1 MGVCALMMAL
11 AALLA
16 GCSGNS
22 AFFEKDDVNYG
33 TLTKAEAL
41 ETLDAYLSKINVTE
55 NKPILDISS
64 GETIAEADEI
74 PDIGNYP
81 LSVEGGGEIDV
92 EIFSSTE
99 KAGSGKDGWINEV
112 AADFNRRGYEV
123 DGQSVSVSIRPIA
136 SGLTLDYI
144 VTGKH
149 VPDAFSPANA
159 LWAKM
164 IEDGG
169 VRITEVTDRLCGNTA
184 GILMEK
190 SVYKEFTAAHG
201 DVTLENVTDAVLDGE
216 IILGYTN
223 PYASSTGLNMLTA
236 TLKAFDPE
244 NPLSEKAAG
253 TLREFQ
259 AQVPPVAFTTAQMR
273 ESAKKGL
280 VDVMIMEY
288 QAYINEP
295 TLADY
300 VFTPIGVR
308 HDSPVYV
315 FEGTTDTKRQAL
327 NLFVDYCME
336 KDAQEL
342 AGDYGFNAH
351 EDYAGQDPGMSGAQ
365 LLAAQSIWK
374 ENKSGGKPAMAVF
387 VADVSGSME
396 GTPITELKRSL
407 RNASQYI
414 GDGNLIGLIS
424 YANDV
429 YVDLPIA
436 EFSGKQPAYF
446 NGAVTN
452 LSAGGGTAT
461 YDAVLVALKMLL
473 DKKEEV
479 PDARLMIFVLSD
491 GEANEGFTFEKMAP
505 VAAALGIPLHTIGYN
520 ANLEELSRMSA
531 INEGLSI
538 NANESNVVYQIKNV
552 FNANL

>member
-1 MGVCALMMAL
+1 V
-11 AALLA
+11 
-16 GCSGNS
+16 
-22 AFFEKDDVNYG
+22 
-33 TLTKAEAL
+33 
-41 ETLDAYLSKINVTE
+41 
-55 NKPILDISS
+55 
-64 GETIAEADEI
+64 
-74 PDIGNYP
+74 
-81 LSVEGGGEIDV
+81 
-92 EIFSSTE
+92 
-99 KAGSGKDGWINEV
+99 
-112 AADFNRRGYEV
+112 
-123 DGQSVSVSIRPIA
+123 RPIA

-169 VRITEVTDRLCGNTA
+169 VRLTEVEDRLCGNTA

-190 SVYKEFTAAHG
+190 SAHADFTEAHG
-201 DVTLENVTDAVLDGE
+201 DVTLKKVTDAVLDGE

-236 TLKAFDPE
+236 TLKEFDAA
-244 NPLSEKAAG
+244 NPLSEQAAG
-253 TLREFQ
+253 KLRAFQ
-259 AQVPPVAFTTAQMR
+259 AEVPPVAFTTAQMR

-295 TLADY
+295 TLSDY

-315 FEGTTDTKRQAL
+315 FDSTSEEKRQAL
-327 NLFVDYCME
+327 QLFVSYCLE
-336 KDAQEL
+336 GDAQEL
-342 AGDYGFNAH
+342 AAEYGFNAH
-351 EDYAGQDPGMSGAQ
+351 EDYLGQDPGMSGAQ
-365 LLAAQSIWK
+365 LLSAQSVWK

-387 VADVSGSME
+387 VADISGSME
-396 GTPITELKRSL
+396 GTPIAELKKSL

-414 GDGNLIGLIS
+414 GDENYIGLIS
-424 YANDV
+424 YSDNV
-429 YVDLPIA
+429 YVDLPIG
-436 EFSGKQPAYF
+436 EFSAKQPAYF

-452 LSAGGGTAT
+452 LSANGGTAT

-479 PDARLMIFVLSD
+479 PDARLMVFVLSD
-491 GEANEGFTFEKMAP
+491 GEANEGFTFEKMAS
-505 VAAALGIPLHTIGYN
+505 VAAALDIPIHTIGYN
-520 ANLEELSRMSA
+520 ANLDELSRMSS